1 MAKKKGKI
9 KVRDIVTE
17 KIMDAL
23 KAGVVPWRRPWAITG
38 RHKNVTRGNA
48 YRGINVWLLEAA
60 AASRGYERPLWLTFN
75 QAKKWG
81 GTIKP
86 EEAKRNGGPGP
97 TLIVFWKW
105 LEKSVEDD
113 DGETEVRRFP
123 MMRYYNVWNVAQV
136 DGIEDRLPEEEE
148 PKVVDPIEAGEAVID
163 GMPKKPTMHWGGD
176 RACYWPLGDR
186 IDLPERDVFES
197 AAAYYATAFHELAH
211 STGHEARLG
220 RFDSTDV
227 RNAIFGST
235 SYSEE
240 ELVAEMTAA
249 FVMAEAGIET
259 PERLDN
265 SAAYIASWLK
275 RLADDHNLVIVAA
288 QAAQKAADWI
298 LDAEAKKA
306 SPEPVELKEA
316 A

>member
-9 KVRDIVTE
+9 QVRDIVTE
-17 KIMDAL
+17 KIMEAL

-38 RHKNVTRGNA
+38 RHKNVTRGNH
-48 YRGINVWLLEAA
+48 YRGINTWLLEASA
-60 AASRGYERPLWLTFN
+60 ICRDYDRPLWLTFN

-86 EEAKRNGGPGP
+86 EEARKNGGPGP

-113 DGETEVRRFP
+113 DGETELRRFP

-136 DGIEDRLPEEEE
+136 DGIEDRLPEIEEVE
-148 PKVVDPIEAGEAVID
+148 AVNPIEAGEAVIAA
-163 GMPKKPTMHWGGD
+163 MPKKPSIRWGGD
-176 RACYWPLGDR
+176 RASYSPLADVVA
-186 IDLPERDVFES
+186 LPERDNFET
-197 AAAYYATAFHELAH
+197 AEGYYATAFHELAH
-211 STGHEARLG
+211 ATGHEARLG
-220 RFDSTDV
+220 RFHSSDV
-227 RNAIFGST
+227 GSIFGSKT
-235 SYSEE
+235 YSEE
-240 ELVAEMTAA
+240 ELIAEMTAA
-249 FVMAEAGIET
+249 FVMAEAGIES

-275 RLADDHNLVIVAA
+275 KLADDHNLVIVAA
-288 QAAQKAADWI
+288 QAAQKATDYI

-306 SPEPVELKEA
+306 AETASELKEA